1 MAKIKT
7 IILFFILSVLK
18 TYGYNTDINNEEDSL
33 SSFHKSAIFFAGKGD
48 FAQAIKFE
56 EKLVAFYKKQP
67 LSQEY
72 VFSLNDLAAY
82 YSDSGEFE
90 KALEIGCKVIE
101 LVNDSIEIDSVGKY
115 EIFQHQAIYY
125 ENIGDHEKSQE
136 YGHLALDIAKK
147 MPSDTWAYPRSLVF
161 LAFSYSELGNYDNA
175 IKLCLEAKSVY
186 DNLDKRP
193 DDYGYVFNDLGAYYC
208 EKGDIERALD
218 YGWTY
223 VNFLKERELLD
234 KQKYVVALNNLAR
247 YYAIRKDNQKAIEL
261 SYQAWLTIEENN
273 LQNAYL
279 KGRTMEHLATFHAN
293 IDEFEKA
300 MNYCEKSISFFKE
313 IWATDRPGL
322 INEYRRHLSY
332 SLLTSNLFKRE
343 KEILEVGN
351 NISNIVLTAFSF
363 LPSSGRH
370 MYWKNYSSWYE
381 KELPIYI
388 HTLQTDTLLCFG
400 YNSLLLSK
408 GILLNSEVEIKQLIE
423 SANDST
429 LIRKFNDLQNLQL
442 SLLNSN
448 EIQLN
453 DSICNYLNDQESY
466 LVSSC
471 KKYGDYTKQ
480 LKVHWRDVQKQ
491 LLEKEIAIEFSRI
504 ERDGEYMYV
513 AYTLTQNNDVPHYYS
528 LCNEDDLKGDYD
540 KLYNLV
546 WKPIEKELAGMES
559 VYFSP
564 VGELHRIAIESASY
578 SKEETMADKFKMYR
592 LSSTRELVR
601 NKQIRP
607 LNKTVLFGGLDYY
620 TTPYYVDSVY
630 VNKRKETN
638 LYSSTRSF
646 IDVDRNEVGQL
657 NGSREEVL
665 IILHLL
671 PDGSIVEAFLDQ
683 EGTEEAFKTLSGKNI
698 DLLHISTHGYYLP
711 KSRFYNANRSMQ
723 IKQNTISFE
732 DESLIR
738 SGLYFAGSNAFLLR
752 KELLNYFE
760 DGIATASEIAK
771 LDFQDLDL
779 VVLSACETGLG
790 DLEGDG
796 VFGLQRGFKKAGARS
811 LLMSLQ
817 KVNDYATR
825 LLMVEFYKNYFG
837 GRSKRDSLN
846 RAQNYVKHFKDNDG
860 NDVFSAPSYWASF
873 VLLDAI
879 DEPLEP
885 L

>member
-1 MAKIKT
+1 MIRV
-7 IILFFILSVLK
+7 IIFFLFLSLHVIPLYCYNTDTVDDDSLSVLH
-18 TYGYNTDINNEEDSL
+18 E
-33 SSFHKSAIFFAGKGD
+33 SAFNFANQGKYV
-48 FAQAIKFE
+48 QAIRIEQQIVNYLK
-56 EKLVAFYKKQP
+56 EKP
-67 LSQEY
+67 LCQDY
-72 VFSLNDLAAY
+72 IISLNNLAAFH
-82 YSDSGEFE
+82 SDAGEFE
-90 KALEIGCKVIE
+90 KALEIGCNIIN
-101 LVNDSIEIDSVGKY
+101 LLNDSLEIDLEEKY

-125 ENIGDHEKSQE
+125 ENIGNHEKSQE
-136 YGHLALDIAKK
+136 YGHQALEIAKM
-147 MPSDTWAYPRSLVF
+147 MPLETWAYPRSLVF
-161 LAFSYSELGNYDNA
+161 LGYSYSELGDFDNA
-175 IKLCLEAKSVY
+175 IKLCLEAKIIY
-186 DNLDKRP
+186 EKLDKRP

-208 EKGDIERALD
+208 EKGDIDRALEF
-218 YGWTY
+218 GWTY
-223 VNFLKERELLD
+223 VNFLKKMELLD

-247 YYAIRKDNQKAIEL
+247 YYAIKKDSQKAIEL
-261 SYQAWLTIEENN
+261 SNQAWTIIERNN

-293 IDEFEKA
+293 MDEFEKA
-300 MNYCEKSISFFKE
+300 MNCCEKSISFFKE

-322 INEYRRHLSY
+322 VNEYRRHLSY
-332 SLLTSNLFKRE
+332 SLLTSNLYNRE

-381 KELPIYI
+381 KELPIYV

-400 YNSLLLSK
+400 YNSLLFSK

-423 SANDST
+423 STGDST
-429 LIRKFNDLQNLQL
+429 LMRRFSDLQNLQL

-448 EIQLN
+448 ETQLN
-453 DSICNYLNDQESY
+453 DSIIDYLNEQESY

-491 LLEKEIAIEFSRI
+491 LSEKEIAIEFSRVEKNGKYI
-504 ERDGEYMYV
+504 YV
-513 AYTLTQNNDVPHYYS
+513 AYTITNNNDVPHYYS
-528 LCNEDDLKGDYD
+528 LCDEGDLKEDFE
-540 KLYNLV
+540 KLYTLV

-559 VYFSP
+559 IYFSP

-578 SKEETMADKFKMYR
+578 SKKETMADKYKMYR
-592 LSSTRELVR
+592 LSSTRELVK
-601 NKQIRP
+601 NKQIRS

-620 TTPYYVDSVY
+620 ATPFYTDSVCI
-630 VNKRKETN
+630 NERKKEN
-638 LYSSTRSF
+638 HYSSTRSF
-646 IDVDRNEVGQL
+646 IDVDRSEVGRL
-657 NGSREEVL
+657 EGSKEEVQ

-671 PDGSIVEAFLDQ
+671 PDSSAVETFLDQ
-683 EGTEEAFKTLSGKNI
+683 EGTEEAFKTLSGKNV

-711 KSRFYNANRSMQ
+711 KSRFYNANRSLQ
-723 IKQNTISFE
+723 IKQNTISVE

-796 VFGLQRGFKKAGARS
+796 VFGLQRGFKKAGAKS

-825 LLMVEFYKNYFG
+825 LLMVEFYKNYFN

-846 RAQNYVKHFKDNDG
+846 RAQNYVKHFKDSDG

-879 DEPLEP
+879 DEP
-885 L
+885 